1 MVSTVAVLF
10 FSTFIASIIYLMR
23 FSDIPGQ
30 KLIKERLKRTV
41 IEQRVSHAQLF
52 LGPPGSGKLP
62 MALAY
67 AQYINCHNRTADD
80 SCGVC
85 PSCLQYGKLA
95 HPDLHFLY
103 PIATTKEFDSKPLST
118 MFLPHWRKIV
128 PESKGFFSLNDWYE
142 QIGIE
147 NKQGLINTED
157 CNELIRKLSYTSY
170 ESEYKVMII
179 WMVEKIHHTGANK
192 ILKILEEPPDKTLFL
207 LIAEH
212 HELMLPT
219 ILSRTQLVK
228 FPKYTDEEIEQGLV
242 MLSGCTATDAHNAKL
257 AADGNMTEGLKIVG
271 EGNSNEEHFIL
282 FRDWMRV
289 CYKRDVQS
297 MVKMA
302 AEFNSGGR
310 ENMKRFL
317 LYSLRVT
324 RYCALNNLGLSDY
337 VNSDGEEMSFINAF
351 TPYINPKNV
360 HLFAEEFN
368 DSVYHIERN
377 ANGLILF
384 LDLSLK
390 AMFWLR
396 M

>member
-1 MVSTVAVLF
+1 
-10 FSTFIASIIYLMR
+10 MR

-30 KLIKERLKRTV
+30 KQIKERLKRTV

-67 AQYINCHNRTADD
+67 AQYINCHNRSADD

-118 MFLPHWRKIV
+118 MFLPYWRKIV
-128 PESKGFFSLNDWYE
+128 PESKGFFSVNDWYE

-212 HELMLPT
+212 HELLLPT

-228 FPKYTDEEIEQGLV
+228 FPKYSDEEIEQGLV
-242 MLSGCTATDAHNAKL
+242 MLGGCSADDAHNAKL

-271 EGNSNEEHFIL
+271 EGNSNEEHFKV

-289 CYKRDVQS
+289 CYRKDVQA

-324 RYCALNNLGLSDY
+324 RYCALNNLGLNDY

-351 TPYINPKNV
+351 TPYINHRNV

-377 ANGLILF
+377 ANGSLLF
-384 LDLSLK
+384 LDISLK
-390 AMFWLR
+390 AMKWLK